1 MTVFGAVSSAAPIA
15 SGTSQITEAVNLQEA
30 ANNLLQ
36 NVKVSDV
43 HVSPLNVNRRQ
54 ASPAAQL
61 VDIEDVLEDPLQK
74 VEVSGVDVEV
84 LNVNHPVAKREEP
97 QSIPA
102 ILLQAKA
109 KLEATASELNDIV
122 KAKVELNIDDVKVI
136 LDEVHDALLAA
147 AASVKATVGQSA
159 TFILTH
165 KGKTWTAAEV
175 GSLLISV
182 VVNVLYIVSLVLQVV
197 VDASRTAASAQ
208 VTVVVDV
215 MADLLQTIFVDLQVG
230 IFAATRP
237 HITEALFKFLSSL
250 NLDVLVKVLQ
260 NGRL

>member
-15 SGTSQITEAVNLQEA
+15 SGTSQVTEAVNLQEA
-30 ANNLLQ
+30 VNNLLQ

-43 HVSPLNVNRRQ
+43 HVSALDVNRRQ
-54 ASPAAQL
+54 TSQAAQL
-61 VDIEDVLEDPLQK
+61 VDIEDILEDPLQK

-109 KLEATASELNDIV
+109 KLEATAAKLNVIV
-122 KAKVELNIDDVKVI
+122 KAKVDLNLDDVKVI

-147 AASVKATVGQSA
+147 VASVKVTVGQSA
-159 TFILTH
+159 TFILAH
-165 KGKTWTAAEV
+165 KGKTWTATE
-175 GSLLISV
+175 
-182 VVNVLYIVSLVLQVV
+182 NVLYIVSLVLQVV

-208 VTVVVDV
+208 VTFVLDV
-215 MADLLQTIFVDLQVG
+215 MADLLQTIFVDLKVG

-237 HITEALFKFLSSL
+237 QLTEALFKFLSSL
-250 NLDVLVKVLQ
+250 NLDDLVKILE
-260 NGRL
+260 NGHL